1 MTQITNSN
9 PRNSACLKRQ
19 KHLFLG
25 FVTVYQ
31 CLFIATQKLYIIRD
45 VFKAVNMSHRH
56 EINCKINLADVKLS
70 IWITSLPYVLYFDI
84 SLMFIPRIAFSA
96 IHQDMQCLNLKEC
109 NSLKCNIWEMLILE
123 FEILIQ
129 LQALSISNF

>member
-1 MTQITNSN
+1 MHQRNNIYH
-9 PRNSACLKRQ
+9 PQRDLARNSRLATLNYFIHDSDHKFKPTEFRLLKRQ
-19 KHLFLG
+19 KHLFSG

-70 IWITSLPYVLYFDI
+70 IWITSLPRVLYFDI
-84 SLMFIPRIAFSA
+84 SSIFISRIAFFV
-96 IHQDMQCLNLKEC
+96 IFKE
-109 NSLKCNIWEMLILE
+109 
-123 FEILIQ
+123 IQ
-129 LQALSISNF
+129 SFDI